1 MKNKNKTKWSTSKK
15 VSCSN
20 QKRLKPNLNS
30 ALQNHFKRS
39 PVEMKISWLYYLQP
53 FVNTSTNIWY
63 KKVPMGI
70 NSIYYEMNSLMS
82 GSEEREGWKKKTS
95 NSHTK
100 KHDKPFYK
108 KSTCKKIKTLKS
120 PKICNK
126 QDHWPQ
132 SWSTYMLMIAV
143 RKCSKNK
150 CPTFLSFQMTI
161 NFFKIYQHVILSA
174 LITVRLSYE

>member
-1 MKNKNKTKWSTSKK
+1 MRWTVWCQAQKK
-15 VSCSN
+15 ERGE
-20 QKRLKPNLNS
+20 KRR
-30 ALQNHFKRS
+30 LQ
-39 PVEMKISWLYYLQP
+39 
-53 FVNTSTNIWY
+53 
-63 KKVPMGI
+63 
-70 NSIYYEMNSLMS
+70 
-82 GSEEREGWKKKTS
+82 

-108 KSTCKKIKTLKS
+108 KSTYKKIKTLKS

-161 NFFKIYQHVILSA
+161 NFFKIYQQVILSA
-174 LITVRLSYE
+174 SITVHTIFIWITKYKKIYHLQTIHKNIE

>member
-1 MKNKNKTKWSTSKK
+1 MTVLFATICKYFNKHLVQKGAHG
-15 VSCSN
+15 N
-20 QKRLKPNLNS
+20 QQYLLWDEQFDVRLRRKRGGEKRR
-30 ALQNHFKRS
+30 LQN
-39 PVEMKISWLYYLQP
+39 
-53 FVNTSTNIWY
+53 
-63 KKVPMGI
+63 
-70 NSIYYEMNSLMS
+70 
-82 GSEEREGWKKKTS
+82 
-95 NSHTK
+95 SHKK

-108 KSTCKKIKTLKS
+108 KSTYKKIKTLKS

-174 LITVRLSYE
+174 LITVQLSYE